1 MWKDFKAFL
10 MRGNVIDLATAV
22 VIGAAFGKIVT
33 ALVDN
38 IIMPCIGM
46 LTSGVDFANMKYV
59 LKEGTLNAETLE
71 MEGEVAIGYGVLINA
86 IIQFIIIAFVI
97 FIVIRLMNKAKDKLA
112 KKQEEEKKE
121 EETPADIALLTEIRD
136 LLKNSDKAEEVAEK
150 LADAK

>member
-59 LKEGTLNAETLE
+59 LKEGTLNAETLK

>member
-59 LKEGTLNAETLE
+59 LKEGTLNAEGVL
-71 MEGEVAIGYGVLINA
+71 EGEVAIGYGVLINA

-97 FIVIRLMNKAKDKLA
+97 FIVIRAMNKAKDKLA
-112 KKQEEEKKE
+112 KKEEEEKKE

-136 LLKNSDKAEEVAEK
+136 LLKKENA
-150 LADAK
+150 

>member
-59 LKEGTLNAETLE
+59 LKEGTFNAET
-71 MEGEVAIGYGVLINA
+71 MAVEGEVAIGYGVLINA
-86 IIQFIIIAFVI
+86 ILQFIIIAFVI
-97 FIVIRLMNKAKDKLA
+97 FLVIHSMNKAKEKFA
-112 KKQEEEKKE
+112 KKE
-121 EETPADIALLTEIRD
+121 EEEEKVEETPKDIELLTEIRD
-136 LLKNSDKAEEVAEK
+136 LLKK
-150 LADAK
+150 DA

>member
-150 LADAK
+150 LAGAK

>member
-59 LKEGTLNAETLE
+59 LKEGTLDAATGELT
-71 MEGEVAIGYGVLINA
+71 GEVAIGYGVLINA
-86 IIQFIIIAFVI
+86 IIQFFIIAFVI
-97 FIVIRLMNKAKDKLA
+97 FIVIRVMNKAKEKLV
-112 KKQEEEKKE
+112 KKEEEEKKE
-121 EETPADIALLTEIRD
+121 EETPKDIALLTEIRD
-136 LLKNSDKAEEVAEK
+136 LLKKENA
-150 LADAK
+150 